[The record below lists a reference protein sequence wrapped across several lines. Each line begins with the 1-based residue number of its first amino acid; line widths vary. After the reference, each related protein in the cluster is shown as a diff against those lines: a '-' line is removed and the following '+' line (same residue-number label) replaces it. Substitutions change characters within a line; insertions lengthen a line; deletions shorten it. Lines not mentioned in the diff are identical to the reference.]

1 MGEHGDYFC
10 TINQSVNPVIS
21 ILQRRGLAN
30 RYHYG
35 QFFKEQNHS
44 TKSRVSR
51 WKMMLLD
58 RIFLLRDFRPLNLK
72 NNINKE

>member
-30 RYHYG
+30 IYHYG

-58 RIFLLRDFRPLNLK
+58 RIFFLRDFRPLNLK